1 MHTGRTHQIRVH
13 CSYLGYPLVSDT
25 LYGGT
30 ISMPLQRQALHCS
43 EVVFWD
49 QFSSQ
54 YIKVKSNISQDMM
67 NYLK

>member
-1 MHTGRTHQIRVH
+1 
-13 CSYLGYPLVSDT
+13 
-25 LYGGT
+25 
-30 ISMPLQRQALHCS
+30 MPLQRQALHCS

-54 YIKVKSNISQDMM
+54 YIKVKSNIFQDMM